1 MRAEPERAGWAPLAL
16 TLAIQAMVAMALL
29 TLPVM
34 APQVARSLDVSPSL
48 VGLYISCCYLG
59 AIVASLWG
67 GSASRRWGAIRVSQ
81 WGLVLCAL
89 GLILCA
95 VPAWPIMAVGA
106 VLLGLGY
113 GPITPASSHVLARTT
128 PAHRMSL
135 VFSIKQTGVPVGS
148 MLAGALVPSLMLGL
162 GWQTSLAVVALA
174 CLLCALASQPLRA
187 VLDADRLGPAAAMAG
202 LGLLAPLR
210 LVLSHRTLSAMAACS
225 FLFSTVQLSLTT
237 YLVTFLHQDLSY
249 GLVAAGLVLALVQS
263 GGVGG
268 RIVWGY
274 VADRWLGALPM
285 LMVLAGSM
293 ALCAAG
299 TATLGPASP
308 QLLVWLLLVVF
319 GASAIG
325 WNGVYL
331 AEVARRAPP
340 GQASVATGGTL
351 ACTFMGAMSGPPV
364 FGWLSQWHGN
374 YSAGFAVLAAMA
386 LLAGLVLW
394 WRVFRGV
401 QTQVPRG
408 TASR

>member
-95 VPAWPIMAVGA
+95 VPAWPVMAVGA